1 MVFNDT
7 INVDLNKPLAR
18 SRAVLSSG
26 DNNANCFG
34 ASIYQNGNAIDISG
48 YAVTGYFV
56 NPDGDTLVIAGI
68 AEGNT
73 ALVTLPQACYASEGS
88 GTLAIKVSGVK
99 FTGTVRVVDCHTRT
113 VETDNVYDPG
123 NAVPTLD
130 DLLAQIEAMEA
141 ATAGANAIIN
151 KLTIDTAQ
159 LENGDY
165 MLVLNL

>member
-18 SRAVLSSG
+18 SRTVLSSG

-34 ASIYQNGNAIDISG
+34 ASIYQNGNAVDISG

-56 NPDGDTLVIAGI
+56 TPDGDTLVIAGN

-73 ALVTLPQACYASEGS
+73 AQVTLPQACYASEGS

-113 VETDNVYDPG
+113 VETDKAYDPG
-123 NAVPTLD
+123 NAVPSLD
-130 DLLAQIEAMEA
+130 DIFAQIEAMEQ

-159 LENGDY
+159 LANGDY